1 MNIASLYATSS
12 LILICAAFKAHAQDF
27 ATPQEAINSY
37 ITGVTQGIGK
47 NVEMAFQES
56 ATIQF
61 FDQRDN
67 FNSFNRN
74 QFIKLIDTGNKW
86 HVNVEITKLL
96 KTKNVANAT
105 VEFTW
110 GEHKQHGY
118 VDYLNLVFD
127 GKKWQVTS
135 KVAQYVPRAQDK

>member
-1 MNIASLYATSS
+1 MNIPTLCTASLIVLT
-12 LILICAAFKAHAQDF
+12 CALFKANAQDF
-27 ATPQEAINSY
+27 ATPQAAINSY

-61 FDQRDN
+61 FDQRDH

-86 HVNVEITKLL
+86 HAKVEITKLL
-96 KTKNVANAT
+96 KTNNVANAT

-135 KVAQYVPRAQDK
+135 KVAQYVSRAQEK